1 MIIDRYLMRSM
12 IMGSIPILGLLLGL
26 FAFLTLAEELE
37 DVGTGNFEVIDA
49 LNVMVLSLPKIS
61 LELLPVTSLIGV
73 LVGLGTLANQQELIT
88 LRAAG
93 WSNFRLAR
101 PVLVLA
107 GAIIVAA
114 LATQQWLIPVLEE
127 QIAGLRANA
136 VEEAEREGQN
146 SEFWTRNQNQIVRI
160 GGVQFGLMPTD
171 VEIFERDDASHVAT
185 VIQATRADI
194 LDRNTW
200 QLWDVVSTEI
210 SESGTRISHQVKR
223 RWESVLNPDQMA
235 TIITTAAALAP
246 TDLFQYIAHLETNN
260 LNSQRYRLVL
270 WQQLSLPLGIL
281 GMALLGVPF
290 VVGSTRSMAAGT
302 RISIGVVIGILF
314 YLGERTLAQV
324 ALLYNLP
331 PIPLA
336 LGPDLLILGLAGYS
350 LSRAR

>member
-1 MIIDRYLMRSM
+1 MIIDRYLIRSM
-12 IMGSIPILGLLLGL
+12 ILGGMPILGLLLGL

-37 DVGTGNFEVIDA
+37 DVGRGNFEVIDA

-93 WSNFRLAR
+93 WANFRLAR
-101 PVLVLA
+101 PVVLLA
-107 GAIIVAA
+107 MAIVTGAI
-114 LATQQWLIPVLEE
+114 ATQQWLIPLLEE

-136 VEEAEREGQN
+136 VEDAELEAQN
-146 SEFWTRNQNQIVRI
+146 SDFWTRSQNQIVRI
-160 GGVQFGLMPTD
+160 GGVQFGIMPTD
-171 VEIFERDDASHVAT
+171 VEIFERDDAGRVARML
-185 VIQATRADI
+185 QANRADI
-194 LDRNTW
+194 LSDNTW

-210 SESGTRISHQVKR
+210 DASGTRSSVQEKL
-223 RWESVLNPDQMA
+223 RWRSVLNPDQMA

-246 TDLFQYIAHLETNN
+246 TDLFQYVTHLENNN
-260 LNSQRYRLVL
+260 LDSHRYRLVL

-290 VVGSTRSMAAGT
+290 VVGSTRTMATGT

-314 YLGERTLAQV
+314 YLGERTLGQV
-324 ALLYNLP
+324 ALLYSLP
-331 PIPLA
+331 AIPMA
-336 LGPDLLILGLAGYS
+336 LGPDLFILGLAGYS
-350 LSRAR
+350 LRRAR

>member
-1 MIIDRYLMRSM
+1 MSIDRYLMLSM
-12 IMGSIPILGLLLGL
+12 IRGGVPILGLLLGL

-37 DVGTGNFEVIDA
+37 DVGRGNFEVIDA
-49 LNVMVLSLPKIS
+49 LNVMLLSLPKIS

-73 LVGLGTLANQQELIT
+73 LVGLGTLASQQELIA

-107 GAIIVAA
+107 VAITSAA
-114 LATQQWLIPVLEE
+114 LATQQWLVPLLEE
-127 QIAGLRANA
+127 EIANLRANA
-136 VEEAEREGQN
+136 VEDADLERGD
-146 SEFWTRNQNQIVRI
+146 SEFWTRNENQIVRI

-171 VEIFERDDASHVAT
+171 VEIFERDDHGHVERVLRAS
-185 VIQATRADI
+185 QAHI
-194 LDRNTW
+194 LDSRTW

-210 SESGTRISHQVKR
+210 GADGTRVTYTDELSWRSILS
-223 RWESVLNPDQMA
+223 PDQMA

-246 TDLFQYIAHLETNN
+246 TDLFRYIDHLEEND
-260 LNSQRYRLVL
+260 LDSHRYRLVL
-270 WQQLSLPLGIL
+270 WQQLSLPIGIL

-290 VVGSTRSMAAGT
+290 VVGSTRSMSTGS

-314 YLGERTLAQV
+314 YLGERTLGQL
-324 ALLYNLP
+324 ALLYDLP
-331 PIPLA
+331 PVPLA
-336 LGPDLLILGLAGYS
+336 VGPDLVILALAIYA